1 MKVFITLIEY
11 YDAGKLEIDK
21 VFTTRS
27 AANIRASRLSSS
39 TSSSCPICAV
49 YIITKTL
56 TGNKLDLI
64 VDYAQRQVNKLAQKR
79 GRLRGAKVSLK
90 KIKKGQ

>member
-11 YDAGKLEIDK
+11 GSGQLEIDK

-39 TSSSCPICAV
+39 TSIYAV
-49 YIITKTL
+49 YIITKAL
-56 TGNKLDLI
+56 TGNKLDML

-79 GRLRGAKVSLK
+79 DRL
-90 KIKKGQ
+90 